1 VGSSAVDLAGLS
13 GFRLDHWLFESYSGG
28 NPPTS
33 ESMVS
38 TKCFA
43 QRHTGDGIVP
53 YDPKEVDI
61 LDVHVSPEDAWYI
74 IPPSKR
80 WKVV

>member
-1 VGSSAVDLAGLS
+1 
-13 GFRLDHWLFESYSGG
+13 
-28 NPPTS
+28 
-33 ESMVS
+33 MVS

-61 LDVHVSPEDAWYI
+61 LDVPVSPEDAWYI